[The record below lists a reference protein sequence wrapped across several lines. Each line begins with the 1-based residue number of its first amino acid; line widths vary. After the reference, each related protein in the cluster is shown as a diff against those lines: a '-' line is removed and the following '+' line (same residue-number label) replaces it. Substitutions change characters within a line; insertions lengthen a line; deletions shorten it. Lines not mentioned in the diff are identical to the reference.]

1 MEGRGPLIPSS
12 LSAQPSAAESNVPD
26 QAQPFDLIVL
36 GAGTGGYSAAF
47 RAGQVGLKVALVDDG
62 PAGIGGTCLHW
73 GCIPTKAMLE
83 SADLYERIRN
93 AAEFGIV
100 VAEPSV
106 DPEAVAARRDRTV
119 ARLVKGLHGLIRKN
133 HVEYLRGRGRLE
145 GPQQVRVA
153 TVDEAGQPAGEVIL
167 KARDVILATG
177 SRVKSLPGLVPDGQR
192 IVSSDDVLRSS
203 HIPTSLIVVGAGAV
217 GVEFA
222 SYYHDLG
229 SEVTLLEYLPA
240 IVPLEDAEISTEME
254 RAFRRRGI
262 KVITGARFDPAAV
275 VADDSGVRL
284 MVGKEGEEPSEFR
297 AEQLLVAAGRAANV
311 EDVGLETTRAVLD
324 RGLVQ
329 VDGQMRT
336 ADPHLYAIGDII
348 GGLWLAHVAAHE
360 GIAAVHAIAGLEAE
374 PVDYVKMP
382 RATYSRPQVASIGLT
397 SAQCEERGL
406 VTKVGRFPFQA
417 SGKAIINGDTSGFV
431 KVIADAETD
440 EVLGVHM
447 IGAHVTELVAEA
459 SVAMLLEATAWE
471 IGSAVHPHPTLSETL
486 GEAAMAV
493 DGKSINF

>member
-1 MEGRGPLIPSS
+1 MPNE
-12 LSAQPSAAESNVPD
+12 AQS
-26 QAQPFDLIVL
+26 FDIVVL
-36 GAGTGGYSAAF
+36 GAGTGGYAAAF
-47 RAGQVGLKVALVDDG
+47 RAGQLGLKVALVDDRLE
-62 PAGIGGTCLHW
+62 GIGGTCLHV

-93 AAEFGIV
+93 AAELGIRV
-100 VAEPSV
+100 DTVSV
-106 DPEAVAARRDRTV
+106 DAAAIAARRDQV
-119 ARLVKGLHGLIRKN
+119 VKRLVKGLGSLVRKN
-133 HVEYLRGRGRLE
+133 NVEYVRGRGRLE

-153 TVDEAGQPAGEVIL
+153 TTDAEGNSAGEAIL
-167 KARDVILATG
+167 RARYVILATG
-177 SRVKSLPGLVPDGQR
+177 SRVKSLPGLVPDGTR
-192 IVSSDDVLRSS
+192 IVTSDDVLASTSVPRS
-203 HIPTSLIVVGAGAV
+203 IVVVGAGAV

-240 IVPLEDAEISTEME
+240 IVPLEDAEVSSEME
-254 RAFRRRGI
+254 RAFKRRGI
-262 KVITGARFDPAAV
+262 KVMTSARFDPAAV
-275 VADDSGVRL
+275 VADEDGIRL
-284 MVGKEGEEPSEFR
+284 MVGREGQEPAELR
-297 AEQLLVAAGRAANV
+297 AEPLLVATGRAANT
-311 EDVGLETTRAVLD
+311 EDVGLETTRAVVD
-324 RGLVQ
+324 RGLVK
-329 VDGQMRT
+329 VDGEMRT

-360 GIAAVHAIAGLEAE
+360 GIAAVHAIAGREVE

-397 SAQCEERGL
+397 SAECEARGL
-406 VTKVGRFPFQA
+406 LTRVGKFPFQA

-431 KVIADAETD
+431 KVIADASTD

-447 IGAHVTELVAEA
+447 IGAHVTELIAEA
-459 SVAMLLEATAWE
+459 SAALLLEATAWE
-471 IGSAVHPHPTLSETL
+471 LGSAVHPHPTLSEAL

>member
-1 MEGRGPLIPSS
+1 MPNEHQS
-12 LSAQPSAAESNVPD
+12 
-26 QAQPFDLIVL
+26 FDIVVL

-47 RAGQVGLKVALVDDG
+47 RAGQLGLRVALVDDG

-83 SADLYERIRN
+83 SADLYERILH
-93 AAEFGIV
+93 AGEFGI
-100 VAEPSV
+100 SV
-106 DPEAVAARRDRTV
+106 SDPGVDASVIAARRDRTV
-119 ARLVKGLHGLIRKN
+119 ARLVKGLHSLIKKN
-133 HVEYLRGRGRLE
+133 GVTYVRGRGRLE

-153 TVDEAGQPAGEVIL
+153 TVDEAGDASGEVIL
-167 KARDVILATG
+167 TARDVVLATG
-177 SRVKSLPGLVPDGQR
+177 SRVKSLPGLVPDGSR
-192 IVSSDDVLRSS
+192 IVTSDDVLRSS
-203 HIPTSLIVVGAGAV
+203 DVPGSIIVVGAGAV

-229 SEVTLLEYLPA
+229 SEVTVLEYLPA
-240 IVPLEDAEISTEME
+240 MVPLEDAEISAEME
-254 RAFRRRGI
+254 RAFKRRGI
-262 KVITGARFDPAAV
+262 KVVTSARFDPAAV
-275 VADDSGVRL
+275 AADESGVHL
-284 MVGKEGEEPSEFR
+284 MVGKEGEAPAELR
-297 AEQLLVAAGRAANV
+297 AEQLLVATGRAANT
-311 EDVGLETTRAVLD
+311 EDVGLETTRAVVEK
-324 RGLVQ
+324 GLVK
-329 VDGQMRT
+329 VDGNMRT

-360 GIAAVHAIAGLEAE
+360 GIAAVHAIAGREVE

-382 RATYSRPQVASIGLT
+382 RATYARPQIASIGLT
-397 SAQCEERGL
+397 SAQCEAAGRR
-406 VTKVGRFPFQA
+406 TRVGKFPFQA

-447 IGAHVTELVAEA
+447 IGAHVTELIAEA
-459 SVAMLLEATAWE
+459 SVGMLLEATAWE

-486 GEAAMAV
+486 GEAALAV